1 MEDWIAFLIFVVLVI
16 LLLIIV
22 CPARKG
28 WRKRSILLIS
38 QPVRHVKPVRKLFIE
53 NFAPVSSVVQFH
65 YPDESV
71 RLSEENIQ
79 FVSLAP
85 TARTA
90 FQGVQA
96 PIGTEIYFAQA
107 PISELQSIPLSTT
120 IVSPACC
127 PSEYSSSEGCYC
139 MGNAGRLLG
148 NITNN

>member
-1 MEDWIAFLIFVVLVI
+1 MDDLIVILIFCVLVAM
-16 LLLIIV
+16 LLIIIW
-22 CPARKG
+22 PRHAG
-28 WRKRSILLIS
+28 FAPRSTRERRMRI
-38 QPVRHVKPVRKLFIE
+38 VRPVRKLFIE
-53 NFAPVSSVVQFH
+53 KFAPVSSVVQFH

-85 TARTA
+85 IARTA

-107 PISELQSIPLSTT
+107 PISELRSIPLSTT

-148 NITNN
+148 NIINN

>member
-1 MEDWIAFLIFVVLVI
+1 MDDLIVILIFCVLVAM
-16 LLLIIV
+16 LLIIIW
-22 CPARKG
+22 PRRARE
-28 WRKRSILLIS
+28 RRMRI
-38 QPVRHVKPVRKLFIE
+38 VRPIRPVRKLFIE
-53 NFAPVSSVVQFH
+53 KFAPVSSVVQFH

-107 PISELQSIPLSTT
+107 PISELRSIPLSTT

>member
-1 MEDWIAFLIFVVLVI
+1 MDDLIVILIFCVLVAM
-16 LLLIIV
+16 LLIIIW
-22 CPARKG
+22 PLHSGFAP
-28 WRKRSILLIS
+28 RSTRERRMRIG
-38 QPVRHVKPVRKLFIE
+38 KLFIE
-53 NFAPVSSVVQFH
+53 KFAPVSSVVQFH
-65 YPDESV
+65 YPDELV

-107 PISELQSIPLSTT
+107 PISELRSIPLSTT

-148 NITNN
+148 NIANN